1 MAQRVRRVG
10 RCGYCDGEFDVGGM
24 TRHLSSCRRRRCAV
38 AEADR
43 RRGKN
48 AALYHLRAQDA
59 WRKDFWL
66 DLEVIGSASLKT
78 LGQYLRGIW
87 LECCGHLSMFSESG
101 WNSREFSLSARVSDV
116 FGPGVQITHIYDYGD
131 SSETLIRNVAVRS
144 GKRTDPVHPIALMA
158 RNLEP
163 VDLCITCGEQASW
176 LCFECI
182 LEHDTLGTLC
192 GPHSETHPHGDYGD
206 PVLMVNSPRMGMCGY
221 SGPADPPY

>member
-1 MAQRVRRVG
+1 MAQRVRRSG
-10 RCGYCDGEFDVGGM
+10 RCGYCDGGFDVGSM

-43 RRGKN
+43 RRGRS
-48 AALYHLRAQDA
+48 AVLYHLRAQDA

-66 DLEVIGSASLKT
+66 DLEVIESASLGD
-78 LGQYLRGIW
+78 LDQYLRRIW

-101 WNSREFSLSARVSDV
+101 WNSREFSLSARVPDV
-116 FGPGVQITHIYDYGD
+116 FDPGVQITHIYDYGD

-144 GKRTDPVHPIALMA
+144 GKPTAPVHPVALMA
-158 RNLEP
+158 RNVEP

-182 LEHDTLGTLC
+182 LEHDIWGTLC
-192 GPHSETHPHGDYGD
+192 GPHSEIHPHSDYGD
-206 PVLMVNSPRMGMCGY
+206 PVSLVNSPRMGMCGY
-221 SGPADPPY
+221 SGPTDPPY